1 MTQICGK
8 WLKYMGN
15 GLSIGK
21 QLKYVG
27 IDFWEMAKLFLKWLR
42 YMRHG

>member
-15 GLSIGK
+15 ALNMWELTK
-21 QLKYVG
+21 RFL
-27 IDFWEMAKLFLKWLR
+27 EMAEIFGKLLR